1 MKRTCKFHRRWL
13 RALTVFAVCTAMIA
27 CGKTIRWKQEVL
39 LHDGRVIVVDRVSK
53 QIGRIFPENVII
65 EYEQTIS
72 FSHPDTSDRFSWEL
86 PEGTLAKLLDFEKG
100 VPYFVLRPA
109 SVADYNEWGCP
120 NPPFLVFRYEKNNWL
135 PVNISKL
142 PARFSLPN
150 LLDSAHSS
158 DKLTADSLVTVEEMH
173 SYLKASMIAASKI
186 ISREK
191 INPIGEGCF
200 ESILLKPGRQSE
212 IDRRR

>member
-1 MKRTCKFHRRWL
+1 
-13 RALTVFAVCTAMIA
+13 
-27 CGKTIRWKQEVL
+27 
-39 LHDGRVIVVDRVSK
+39 
-53 QIGRIFPENVII
+53 
-65 EYEQTIS
+65 
-72 FSHPDTSDRFSWEL
+72 
-86 PEGTLAKLLDFEKG
+86 
-100 VPYFVLRPA
+100 
-109 SVADYNEWGCP
+109 VADYNEWGCP
-120 NPPFLVFRYEKNNWL
+120 TPPFLVFRYEKNNWL

-173 SYLKASMIAASKI
+173 SYLKASMIADSKI

-200 ESILLKPGRQSE
+200 ESILLKHGRQSE